1 MTETQMEQAKNE
13 YMENLKKLT
22 SDRDSIERSTTL
34 QRDSSEWIEIRQKLI
49 AASNFGSISH
59 GVENE
64 HQALLQLQRQE
75 NVNILPC
82 GLFID
87 KSHCYIGAT
96 PDGLI
101 GTDTIVE
108 IKCPITASKQ
118 GLVKAIEENK
128 IQIIKYNKK
137 TMTKT
142 INKNSK
148 WFYQIQGQLHIT
160 GRRVCLLGIWAGE
173 NEPIHT
179 ERIEKD
185 DEFWQKNMEPKLV
198 QFYLKCLLPELV
210 DSRYERGM
218 PIRDLTLQNKENI
231 QPNSCTSSLLS
242 ESHAGPSSRVVNI
255 DQF

>member
-34 QRDSSEWIEIRQKLI
+34 QRDSSEWLEIRQKLI
-49 AASNFGSISH
+49 TASNFGSICKRKLSSNTAPLVKNILYKNNLAHVASIVH

-87 KSHCYIGAT
+87 KSHCYIGVT

-108 IKCPITASKQ
+108 IKCPMTASKQ

-142 INKNSK
+142 IKKIVIGSTKSKDNFISQDGVCVSLGSGQERMSLYIHSALKKMTNSGK
-148 WFYQIQGQLHIT
+148 K
-160 GRRVCLLGIWAGE
+160 IWS
-173 NEPIHT
+173 
-179 ERIEKD
+179 
-185 DEFWQKNMEPKLV
+185 Q
-198 QFYLKCLLPELV
+198 
-210 DSRYERGM
+210 S
-218 PIRDLTLQNKENI
+218 
-231 QPNSCTSSLLS
+231 
-242 ESHAGPSSRVVNI
+242 
-255 DQF
+255 